1 MITNAA
7 TMPDAGCQMPDLG
20 YRAGRQALRLLPVF
34 FGLLFILLCSLPVPA
49 ATVTF
54 RLIEQDAD
62 AVTNRTVTIK
72 PLLGYVTVGGTNV
85 LAPAP
90 KTVSLTNG
98 AATVTLL
105 SCTYGISH
113 SGLPGSYTIAVPD
126 SASSYEAV
134 DLMTNGLS
142 TYTYT
147 NFLGQISWRLRPGSG
162 YSVVTNNAG
171 QWNEYLTLTVD
182 GAGGIATNATDVAA
196 GSGVNVA
203 SNGFLRTL
211 SAQFTNRYTLPLFV
225 DGILFTNGA
234 SGQRSRLQYYEFLGA
249 ARLWLSNGVF
259 EASYL
264 EGNGSA
270 LTALNAANITSGN
283 LDVARLN
290 GGTGASATTY
300 WRGDGTWAT
309 PAGGSG
315 GVATLNGSA
324 TNLTMR
330 GDTSIYGGADTVVQV
345 TSDSPGELYG
355 FGAWT
360 VDQVASTNFVGN
372 GANLSNVTARYV
384 AASNITSGGSVPLA
398 ALHPSVLTN
407 RTREVVTN
415 LDSGFVL
422 ETTGGYLKG
431 RIVPFTN
438 PTRPGLQIHAADTL
452 IVTVETNAL
461 SVAGAAPIY
470 ANGAGI
476 TNIPGASI
484 SGTLTN
490 QVTCALFNVAT
501 NWADATNRF
510 VLSPTNG
517 NWQQLTLTNAAYIAV
532 DASATNSGSTF
543 RLTILG
549 SNAVT
554 WTTSNLS
561 NAPAAALNASVTE
574 LLLDRSPYTN
584 LWNLTKFR

>member
-1 MITNAA
+1 MSMSKPRFNRLSVLLSAALGLLLGAALRSSAGTLFVDLRDVTTQGLTNRRVILTPLSTPAGGAGTVIVSDRISLLATNAFYVSNLVA
-7 TMPDAGCQMPDLG
+7 GTYAIELQAPPTLTRFQCTMPDTNGVVNL
-20 YRAGRQALRLLPVF
+20 VS
-34 FGLLFILLCSLPVPA
+34 ILTA
-49 ATVTF
+49 
-54 RLIEQDAD
+54 
-62 AVTNRTVTIK
+62 
-72 PLLGYVTVGGTNV
+72 GTNDTGTAAYAWTMSAAD
-85 LAPAP
+85 LRYP
-90 KTVSLTNG
+90 SLFGTGLSATEVNGRLQLTATGTTESVVPTN
-98 AATVTLL
+98 A
-105 SCTYGISH
+105 
-113 SGLPGSYTIAVPD
+113 IASWI
-126 SASSYEAV
+126 SASNAP
-134 DLMTNGLS
+134 LATTNWVKL
-142 TYTYT
+142 Y
-147 NFLGQISWRLRPGSG
+147 
-162 YSVVTNNAG
+162 V
-171 QWNEYLTLTVD
+171 
-182 GAGGIATNATDVAA
+182 ATNATA
-196 GSGVNVA
+196 GAITNLQTLPMFTDGV
-203 SNGFLRTL
+203 
-211 SAQFTNRYTLPLFV
+211 QFTNP
-225 DGILFTNGA
+225 A
-234 SGQRSRLQYYEFLGA
+234 SGQRGRLELREFLGTPW
-249 ARLWLSNGVF
+249 LWFSNGVF
-259 EASYL
+259 ESAYFS
-264 EGNGSA
+264 GNGAS
-270 LTALNAANITSGN
+270 LTALNADNIAGGN

-290 GGTGASATTY
+290 GGTGASTTTY

-484 SGTLTN
+484 TGTLTN

-532 DASATNSGSTF
+532 DASSTNSGSTF